1 MVVRMSRL
9 CTDGE
14 GTAVCSR
21 WVRRGWEASRVS
33 QEAIVSDDPAG
44 QPRRG
49 VTGQPR
55 VSGLDCSL
63 SIWGRS
69 PLGLE
74 FDYGGPGET
83 GEIVLFEAAALASI
97 TL

>member
-1 MVVRMSRL
+1 MIGR
-9 CTDGE
+9 DNH
-14 GTAVCSR
+14 A
-21 WVRRGWEASRVS
+21 
-33 QEAIVSDDPAG
+33 
-44 QPRRG
+44 RG

-55 VSGLDCSL
+55 ASRLDCSL

-69 PLGLE
+69 PFGLE

-83 GEIVLFEAAALASI
+83 GQIVLSEPAALASI